1 MEEALF
7 FSHLCCYHWVVKS
20 PRGSGRPG
28 GSSKRWLLQQIPVF
42 ANLSD
47 SQLDFIGGLSR
58 VVEYERDE
66 TIYTQGDPP
75 DAFYCLISGRVRAVV
90 RSSSGKGETIEI
102 LHRGEFFGM
111 TSLLTNE
118 PHSVTTQALNDSI
131 LLKIRRTEFEQIL
144 KDIPDVA
151 IYLSTTL
158 SRRLRQKDVSY
169 KKVFEST
176 LISIYSPMRET
187 GRTMYAINLA
197 ASLKKETNKQVILVD
212 ISPTGDAVCHGLGMT
227 SCPVP
232 IKLKGAGFNQ
242 ARVDPAI
249 AHHEPI
255 GIDSLSISHDQ
266 RVLSDETQVI
276 PLLSY
281 LANLYHFVIVDLPPT
296 MDRTVF
302 KALVQ
307 ADLIHLVTEDSR
319 EDLEVTAR
327 LTKELDK
334 TIQQTNE
341 RVRVIVNE
349 VTGGI
354 GTNERMVIL
363 ERQIYATLPSVETP
377 PAPGHPVVLA
387 HPDWKY
393 AKAVR
398 RIAREIGEVLV
409 GLALGSGA
417 ALGLAHIGVIKVL
430 EREGIPIDIIAGS
443 SMGALLGIFWGY
455 GMSAKDLENVA
466 QGFASKQSLLKLVD
480 ITIPKSGIFTGRRVT
495 KFLTHNLG
503 NATFRDLKI
512 PVKVTAVDY
521 LRREVVVLDEG
532 PLVDAIR
539 ASVSIP
545 AVFEPVKIYGRW
557 MIDGGVLDPVPVD
570 VLTQAGV
577 RKVIA
582 VNTLPSPENI
592 HKKYSELAQDW
603 EQLLNKMQQRR
614 GLNLGFRLRRAWR
627 DWVNPN
633 IVDVI
638 MHTMQAME
646 FELAEVGCAQADVV
660 LPPTVPRINWYEFY
674 HLDQLIQRGVEE
686 TEAHLPEIKKLVF
699 EQ

>member
-1 MEEALF
+1 
-7 FSHLCCYHWVVKS
+7 VKS
-20 PRGSGRPG
+20 PKGSGRSG
-28 GSSKRWLLQQIPVF
+28 GTSKRWLLQQIPLF
-42 ANLSD
+42 SSLSHA
-47 SQLDFIGGLSR
+47 QLDFIGGLSR

-90 RSSSGKGETIEI
+90 RSAAGKNEILEI
-102 LHRGEFFGM
+102 LHRGDFFGM

-131 LLKIRRTEFEQIL
+131 LLKIRRADFEQIL
-144 KDIPDVA
+144 KDVPDVA

-158 SRRLRQKDVSY
+158 SRRLRQKDVSF

-176 LISIYSPMRET
+176 LISIYSPMHET

-197 ASLKKETNKQVILVD
+197 SSLRKETNKRVIIVD
-212 ISPTGDAVCHGLGMT
+212 ISPTGDAVVKGLGMQT
-227 SCPVP
+227 SPVP
-232 IKLKGAGFNQ
+232 LKLKGVGFQ
-242 ARVDPAI
+242 QSKVDAAI
-249 AHHEPI
+249 AHHETF

-266 RVLSDETQVI
+266 RVISDETQII

-281 LANLYHFVIVDLPPT
+281 LANLYHYVIIDLPPT

-319 EDLEVTAR
+319 EELEVTAR
-327 LTKELDK
+327 LMKELEK
-334 TIQQTNE
+334 TIQQTTE

-349 VTGGI
+349 VSGG
-354 GTNERMVIL
+354 TSLHERMVIL
-363 ERQIYATLPSVETP
+363 EHKVYATLPAVDAP

-398 RIAREIGEVLV
+398 RIAREIGGVLV

-417 ALGLAHIGVIKVL
+417 ALGLAHIGILKVL
-430 EREGIPIDIIAGS
+430 EREGIPIDIVAGS
-443 SMGALLGIFWGY
+443 SMGALLGVFWGY
-455 GMSAKDLENVA
+455 GLSSKDIEEIA
-466 QGFASKQSLLKLVD
+466 QQFSSKQALLKLVD
-480 ITIPKSGIFTGRRVT
+480 LTIPKAGIFTGRRVT
-495 KFLTHNLG
+495 KFLAHNLG

-521 LRREVVVLDEG
+521 HRREVVVLDEG
-532 PLVDAIR
+532 SLVDAIR

-545 AVFEPVKIYGRW
+545 AVFEPIKIYGRW

-570 VLTQAGV
+570 VLYQAGV
-577 RKVIA
+577 RKIIA

-592 HKKYSELAQDW
+592 HRKYSELAQQW
-603 EQLLNKMQQRR
+603 EQLLLKMQNRR
-614 GLNLGFRLRRAWR
+614 GLNIGFKMRRAWKN
-627 DWVNPN
+627 WVNPN

-660 LPPTVPRINWYEFY
+660 LHPTVPRINWYEFY
-674 HLDQLIQRGVEE
+674 HLDQLIQRGVDEA
-686 TEAHLPEIKKLVF
+686 EAHLPEIKKLVF